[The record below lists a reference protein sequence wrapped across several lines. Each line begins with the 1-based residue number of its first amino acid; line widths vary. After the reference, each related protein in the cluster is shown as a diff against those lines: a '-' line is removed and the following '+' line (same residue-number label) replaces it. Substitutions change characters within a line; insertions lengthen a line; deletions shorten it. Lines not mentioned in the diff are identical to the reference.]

1 MQNDASAEAGFGG
14 KPRIYIAGPMVFYPD
29 AGQLFQEMKR
39 ILRDCNLEG
48 RAPVDNQLG
57 LETATPGRTLARAI
71 YKADE
76 DLMHHVEGAIFNLDP
91 FRRGTEMDP
100 GTAFEVG
107 YCKALGLPIVG
118 WTIDARPYPIKV
130 RDFMKAAYRLELHET
145 APNCS
150 GATSGALR
158 DADGVLVHSEGLYQN
173 LMIEMAIE
181 AAGGQVFASPD
192 WKTAFAG
199 AARCLAGLLARKG
212 GGRQELHGVN

>member
-1 MQNDASAEAGFGG
+1 MQYDESSGG
-14 KPRIYIAGPMVFYPD
+14 GPKVYIAGPMVFYPD
-29 AGQLFQEMKR
+29 ASQRFREMKQ

-48 RAPVDNQLG
+48 CAPLDNQLG
-57 LETATPGRTLARAI
+57 LETAAPGRDLARAI

-76 DLMHHVEGAIFNLDP
+76 DLMHNVEGAIFNLDP

-130 RDFMKAAYRLELHET
+130 RDFMKEAYQLDLHET
-145 APNCS
+145 VPNSS

-158 DADGVLVHSEGLYQN
+158 DADGILVHSEGLYQN

-192 WKTAFAG
+192 WKTAFAR
-199 AARCLAGLLARKG
+199 AARCLADLLVAKSAS
-212 GGRQELHGVN
+212 

>member
-1 MQNDASAEAGFGG
+1 MQDKQAAGI
-14 KPRIYIAGPMVFYPD
+14 KSRNPRVYIAGPMVFYPD
-29 AGQLFQEMKR
+29 AGQLFQDMKR
-39 ILRDCNLEG
+39 VLRDCDLEG
-48 RAPVDNQLG
+48 CAPLDNQLG
-57 LETATPGRTLARAI
+57 LETAKPGRALARAI
-71 YKADE
+71 YDADQ

-118 WTIDARPYPIKV
+118 WTIDERPYPVKV
-130 RDFMKAAYRLELHET
+130 RDFMKEAFQLDLSET
-145 APNCS
+145 LPNAS
-150 GATSGALR
+150 GATSGVLR

-181 AAGGQVFASPD
+181 AAGGKVFASPD

-199 AARCLAGLLARKG
+199 AARCLADLIAAR
-212 GGRQELHGVN
+212 GRD